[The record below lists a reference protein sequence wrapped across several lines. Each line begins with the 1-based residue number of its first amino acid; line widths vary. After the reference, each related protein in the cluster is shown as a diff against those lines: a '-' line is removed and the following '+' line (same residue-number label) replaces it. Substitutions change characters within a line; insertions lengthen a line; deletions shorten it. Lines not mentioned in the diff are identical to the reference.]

1 MFLIHIC
8 EPCKVE
14 DLATELEP
22 KYKCPKCGCL
32 TEDRWLDEEKG
43 MEL

>member
-8 EPCKVE
+8 EPCEVE
-14 DLATELEP
+14 EITTELVI
-22 KYKCPKCGCL
+22 KNKCPKCGVL
-32 TEDRWLDEEKG
+32 TEDRWLDDEKE